1 MGSNKPI
8 KISEWKSQ
16 MIRFLPTR
24 KIHALKIFLRTSK
37 KNSNRKTL
45 FNGLEPEIPFFE
57 ALLNTKELL
66 QQLSGISLWL
76 SSKTFN
82 RCTVS
87 CFCGMEL
94 CCRGRG
100 MEFRRYFYANLM
112 PVWNAFHRNDGF
124 SLCWPTGL
132 PWLPGKCGFW
142 PLEAPQLIGKA
153 TWGLP

>member
-8 KISEWKSQ
+8 KISESKLQ
-16 MIRFLPTR
+16 MIRFPQTR
-24 KIHALKIFLRTSK
+24 KIHALEIFLRINK

-66 QQLSGISLWL
+66 RQLSGISLWL

-87 CFCGMEL
+87 RCCGMEL
-94 CCRGRG
+94 
-100 MEFRRYFYANLM
+100 
-112 PVWNAFHRNDGF
+112 
-124 SLCWPTGL
+124 
-132 PWLPGKCGFW
+132 
-142 PLEAPQLIGKA
+142 
-153 TWGLP
+153 